1 MVADANRAREELMGA
16 VRDIN
21 RNIMS
26 STVLPENRS
35 VNQETAEKQ
44 AVRRLWDAAV
54 ALENVSPG
62 EGVLGMA
69 TLAVRQGFLL
79 RDAGNRLAYRISV
92 LERELC
98 ELRERLPEGGDE
110 EG

>member
-1 MVADANRAREELMGA
+1 MEA

-35 VNQETAEKQ
+35 TAQETAEKQ
-44 AVRRLWDAAV
+44 AVKRLWDAAV

-62 EGVLGMA
+62 EGLLGMA

-79 RDAGNRLAYRISV
+79 RDAGNRLAYRLSV
-92 LERELC
+92 LEREMR
-98 ELRERLPEGGDE
+98 EMRERLPEGGDE

>member
-1 MVADANRAREELMGA
+1 MAAAGKAREELMES
-16 VRDIN
+16 VRYIN
-21 RNIMS
+21 RELMS

-35 VNQETAEKQ
+35 VAQETAEKQ
-44 AVRRLWDAAV
+44 AVKRLWDAAV

-62 EGVLGMA
+62 EGLLGMA

-79 RDAGNRLAYRISV
+79 RDAGNRLSYRLSL
-92 LERELC
+92 LERDMRAM
-98 ELRERLPEGGDE
+98 RERLPEGSDE